1 MHLEEAMPTDGAG
14 HRYVEFAMYDEK
26 VRVTL
31 IPGDAPRQEWM
42 QDDGVRI
49 QKVQS
54 DGRLVQGIQLPKHLI
69 GELAKALHDVVSGE
83 K

>member
-1 MHLEEAMPTDGAG
+1 MTIDSAG
-14 HRYVEFAMYDEK
+14 HRYVEFPMYDEK

-42 QDDGVRI
+42 HGDGVRI
-49 QKVQS
+49 QKVQA
-54 DGRLVQGIQLPKHLI
+54 DGKLVQGVQLPMHLV
-69 GELAKALHDVVSGE
+69 GDLAKALHDVTTGG